1 MEKIFKNITT
11 EKKWFYIFLLV
22 HFAVW
27 FGVAFIRAVLP
38 ADSLEGIYWGSL
50 LDFGSPKHPPLA
62 AWITYFSY
70 LPFKADW
77 SIYFISQFFIVSG
90 FIYTYRLAR
99 YFLDENKSMLSVIVL
114 EGCWIYSYITGYYGF
129 NPDVVLMFTLPA
141 ITFYF
146 YNCMKDNKGSDWLK
160 MGILVGLS
168 CLNKYQTILLVIG
181 MAIWAAIF
189 KPSTYRNK
197 FFYMSAI
204 IGLLIFAPHI
214 LWLIKYDFF
223 PILYYDR
230 ELNIINGYNHLTS
243 PLMFL
248 GMQLVCIIGT
258 LVIYGSYR
266 LKFAKK
272 MDFIQE
278 YDKKQFW
285 FLLILTFVPCII
297 HTIIG
302 LCYGSDIRPRWGYV
316 FWYMLGIMLFYFFPA
331 KTEKEEFKFILKS
344 AYSVMLIIFLTLGT
358 ILTVEK
364 NYRSRYPVANVF
376 GDMKG
381 MWAQRYETP
390 LKYIGGDS
398 EWSFPISI
406 YGDTHP
412 INIMDTFGYKN
423 PWIDEEDLKKSGAIF
438 LDRSSNMAVYWAKQA
453 APYLPDNYRMKLNE
467 YKFNVSNALGQE
479 REYEIYYIII
489 PPFNVAE

>member
-1 MEKIFKNITT
+1 MKP
-11 EKKWFYIFLLV
+11 EKKWFFIFLLV

-27 FGVAFIRAVLP
+27 FGVALIRSVLP

-70 LPFKADW
+70 LPFKSDW
-77 SIYFISQFFIVSG
+77 SIYFISQFFIVAG
-90 FIYTYRLAR
+90 FIYTYRLAK

-114 EGCWIYSYITGYYGF
+114 EGCWIYSYVTGYYGF

-146 YNCMKDNKGSDWLK
+146 YNCMKDNKPSDWLK
-160 MGILVGLS
+160 MGVLVGLS
-168 CLNKYQTILLVIG
+168 CLNKYQTILLVIA
-181 MAIWAAIF
+181 MAVWALIF
-189 KPSTYRNK
+189 KPSTYKNK
-197 FFYMSAI
+197 LFYISAF
-204 IGLLIFAPHI
+204 IGLLIFSPHI
-214 LWLIKYDFF
+214 FWLIKYEFF

-258 LVIYGSYR
+258 LVIYGLYR
-266 LKFAKK
+266 LKFSKK
-272 MDFIQE
+272 IEFIKD

-285 FLLILTFVPCII
+285 FLIILTFMPCII
-297 HTIIG
+297 HTVIG

-344 AYSVMLIIFLTLGT
+344 AYSVMLIIFL
-358 ILTVEK
+358 
-364 NYRSRYPVANVF
+364 
-376 GDMKG
+376 
-381 MWAQRYETP
+381 
-390 LKYIGGDS
+390 
-398 EWSFPISI
+398 SF
-406 YGDTHP
+406 
-412 INIMDTFGYKN
+412 
-423 PWIDEEDLKKSGAIF
+423 
-438 LDRSSNMAVYWAKQA
+438 V
-453 APYLPDNYRMKLNE
+453 
-467 YKFNVSNALGQE
+467 
-479 REYEIYYIII
+479 
-489 PPFNVAE
+489 

>member
-1 MEKIFKNITT
+1 MEIWKNIKT
-11 EKKWFYIFLLV
+11 EKKWFLTFLLV
-22 HFAVW
+22 HFVVW
-27 FGVAFIRAVLP
+27 FGVALIRAVLP

-77 SIYFISQFFIVSG
+77 SIYFISQLFIVAG
-90 FIYTYRLAR
+90 FVYTYRLAR
-99 YFLDENKSMLSVIVL
+99 YFLDENQSMLSVIVL

-168 CLNKYQTILLVIG
+168 LLNKYQTILLVVA
-181 MAIWAAIF
+181 MAIWAVIF
-189 KPSTYRNK
+189 NPKTYRNK
-197 FFYMSAI
+197 FFYASVLIAF
-204 IGLLIFAPHI
+204 LIFSPH
-214 LWLIKYDFF
+214 LFWLIKYEFF
-223 PILYYDR
+223 PFLYYDR

-243 PLMFL
+243 PLMFV
-248 GMQLVCIIGT
+248 GMQIVCIIGT
-258 LVIYGSYR
+258 LTIYFLYR
-266 LKFAKK
+266 LKFARKL
-272 MDFIQE
+272 DFIKE
-278 YDKKQFW
+278 YNKKQFW
-285 FLLILTFVPCII
+285 FLLIITFAPCLI
-297 HTIIG
+297 HTLIG

-344 AYSVMLIIFLTLGT
+344 SYLVMLIVFLSFGT

-364 NYRSRYPVANVF
+364 NYRSRYPVAKVF
-376 GDMKG
+376 GDLKSI
-381 MWAQRYETP
+381 WAAKYDTP

-423 PWIDEEDLKKSGAIF
+423 PWIDEEDLKKSGAIII
-438 LDRSSNMAVYWAKQA
+438 DRDSDNVIKETRQA
-453 APYLPDNYRMKLNE
+453 CPYLSEDYVIEPAE
-467 YKFNVSNALGQE
+467 YKFFVHNALKMP
-479 REYEIYYIII
+479 REYTVSIYVV
-489 PPFNVAE
+489 PPVKQ